1 MVIVQKILTFSA
13 FATDVKTVSWALTET
28 VCITLWEWVYK
39 EFLKSTKTYQ
49 ITREIAICIYIY
61 GVFHTNDNSTYAIY

>member
-49 ITREIAICIYIY
+49 IPREIAICIYIWGFSY
-61 GVFHTNDNSTYAIY
+61 Q